1 MGGGSE
7 MAKKCITYFVNA
19 SLGGMQGRMLKR
31 NDLVQSMR
39 EPLGRTAL
47 EECMRGPL
55 GRTT

>member
-1 MGGGSE
+1 